1 MLKAGLIALGLLLP
15 TAALAADVLAP
26 VREVMSA
33 TEANWREGASEFQD
47 VFAEDRLVRL
57 FSKDFVER
65 YRKAA
70 STEYAKEA
78 GSPFSYDVVVNG
90 QDGCALR
97 NITITPGPAKGG
109 ATEVL
114 AKFQNL
120 TCFGNDQEYQAF
132 TETRFK
138 VITEDGKPVIDDI
151 ITMMDGSALSIKS
164 ELDALA
170 AQ

>member
-15 TAALAADVLAP
+15 TAALAADALAP

-33 TEANWREGASEFQD
+33 TEANWQEGASEFQD

-70 STEYAKEA
+70 NTEYAKES
-78 GSPFSYDVVVNG
+78 GSPFSYDVIVNG

-97 NITITPGPAKGG
+97 NITITPEQKKDGV
-109 ATEVL
+109 TEVL
-114 AKFQNL
+114 AKFQGL
-120 TCFGNDQEYQAF
+120 TCFGADQEYQAY
-132 TETRFK
+132 TETRFR
-138 VITEDGKPVIDDI
+138 VISEGGKPVIDDI

-170 AQ
+170 LQ